1 MSETSER
8 LRRMHD
14 AFWRVGKP
22 APAALPPSWDG
33 GFDAWID
40 AATSDLAAEPRM
52 RVYGELREHYRTQ
65 RDEFVAQGATTE
77 DASRVALA
85 ALGPWRVARRRLN
98 GVYLKYY
105 EQHLIDLVSGRR
117 LKWRKGCPK
126 LDLAYTS
133 SFMVVL
139 GGFYLMQNGA
149 VTRFFEPVST
159 GAFIFALNSPTSLGR
174 LLYGRLGEPGLRRI
188 LMMIGAF
195 QSALAVIV
203 AAHLGGY
210 LLELLFT
217 DRNPLA
223 HGASWFFPCLCLL
236 NLVAFPW
243 VNFSTARKLPPTG
256 GRLKS

>member
-14 AFWRVGKP
+14 AFWRMGKP
-22 APAALPPSWDG
+22 TPVALPPSWDG

-52 RVYGELREHYRTQ
+52 RVYGELREHYRAQ
-65 RDEFVAQGATTE
+65 RDELVAHGATTE
-77 DASRVALA
+77 DASRAALA
-85 ALGPWRVARRRLN
+85 ALGSWRAARRRLN
-98 GVYLKYY
+98 GVYLKYN
-105 EQHLIDLVSGRR
+105 EQHLIDLVSGR
-117 LKWRKGCPK
+117 K
-126 LDLAYTS
+126 LLVYRGRPGKELMFCVSTM
-133 SFMVVL
+133 MVI
-139 GGFYLMQNGA
+139 GGFWLMYSGGQ
-149 VTRFFEPVST
+149 TRFFEPVSM
-159 GAFIFALNSPTSLGR
+159 GAFAFALYSPTSLGR

-210 LLELLFT
+210 LLELLLAG
-217 DRNPLA
+217 RNPLS
-223 HGASWFFPCLCLL
+223 HGVSWFFPCLCLL

-243 VNFSTARKLPPTG
+243 VNFSTARKLPPTDR
-256 GRLKS
+256 RLKS